1 MPTLEDFG
9 WNRKL
14 QDAFSSLARRD
25 GVPGRVVAV
34 HRELLSVFSE
44 GREAL
49 AAVDGRLIRGAA
61 ERPDLPVVGDWVVLR
76 RGDGGRAAVEAVLP
90 RRSVLIRRS
99 AGERAG
105 PQPLVA
111 NVDVLVVAMGLD
123 ADWSVRRL
131 ERYVALAEA
140 SGVEPA
146 VLVTKADLVGDA
158 ELSRRLADARA
169 TAPGAAVLP
178 VSAVRGA
185 GLEGFGAYL
194 ERRRTYAL
202 LGSSGVGKS
211 TLVNVLLGA
220 GRQTTAEVRARDG
233 RGRHATTR
241 RELFLLPSGAL
252 LVDTPG
258 LRELGL
264 WDANGALG
272 AAFAD
277 VAALAQACRFRDC
290 RHGTEPG
297 CAVREAVEEGRLD
310 SGRLANLEKL
320 RREEAHLSRRLDPRK
335 AREERDRWKNIAT
348 EAWERSRRK
357 RQG

>member
-1 MPTLEDFG
+1 
-9 WNRKL
+9 
-14 QDAFSSLARRD
+14 
-25 GVPGRVVAV
+25 
-34 HRELLSVFSE
+34 
-44 GREAL
+44 
-49 AAVDGRLIRGAA
+49 
-61 ERPDLPVVGDWVVLR
+61 
-76 RGDGGRAAVEAVLP
+76 VEAVLP

-194 ERRRTYAL
+194 ERRRT
-202 LGSSGVGKS
+202 
-211 TLVNVLLGA
+211 
-220 GRQTTAEVRARDG
+220 
-233 RGRHATTR
+233 
-241 RELFLLPSGAL
+241 
-252 LVDTPG
+252 
-258 LRELGL
+258 
-264 WDANGALG
+264 
-272 AAFAD
+272 
-277 VAALAQACRFRDC
+277 C
-290 RHGTEPG
+290 
-297 CAVREAVEEGRLD
+297 
-310 SGRLANLEKL
+310 
-320 RREEAHLSRRLDPRK
+320 AHLSRRLDPRK